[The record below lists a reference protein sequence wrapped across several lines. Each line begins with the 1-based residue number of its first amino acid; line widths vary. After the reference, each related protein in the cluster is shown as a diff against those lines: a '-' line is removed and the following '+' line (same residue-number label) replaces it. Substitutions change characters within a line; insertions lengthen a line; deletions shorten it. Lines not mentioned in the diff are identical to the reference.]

1 MSNQDQISDM
11 LTRIR
16 NAQKSL
22 KPTVSMD
29 SSTVKAAIA
38 AVLKNEG
45 YVTDFAVEAV
55 EGSAC
60 KKTLTL
66 TLKYY
71 NRKPVIELIKRISRP
86 GLRAYK
92 PVSDLP
98 RVLDGFGI
106 AILSTSK
113 GVMTEKAA
121 RQLGVGGEVLCHVA

>member
-1 MSNQDQISDM
+1 MSNQDQVSDM

-22 KPTVSMD
+22 KPSVSMD
-29 SSTVKAAIA
+29 SSTLKVAIA
-38 AVLKNEG
+38 TVLKNEG

-55 EGSAC
+55 EGSTC
-60 KKTLTL
+60 KKTLTII
-66 TLKYY
+66 LKYY
-71 NRKPVIELIKRISRP
+71 NKKPVIELIKRISRP

-92 PVSDLP
+92 PVDDLP
-98 RVLDGFGI
+98 KVLDGFGI

>member
-22 KPTVSMD
+22 KPSVSMD
-29 SSTVKAAIA
+29 ASTLKVAIA
-38 AVLKNEG
+38 NVLKNEG

-60 KKTLTL
+60 KKKLTIV
-66 TLKYY
+66 LKYY
-71 NRKPVIELIKRISRP
+71 NKKPVIELIKRISRP

-92 PVSDLP
+92 PVDDLP
-98 RVLDGFGI
+98 KVLDGFGI